1 MNIKK
6 MGYHHTHDTAFHIDR
21 PLGSGDWLL
30 LLVFTPSRLVLNS
43 TEHVTTEPYFI
54 LYDNGTPQHYGAT
67 DTDYTDDW
75 VHLTFNER
83 DLAHLKELAIS
94 FDTPVFIKNIE
105 QLSMLLES
113 MTYEFHSPHPLK
125 QENLTLYLR
134 LFFNYLSEEF
144 EAIKHR
150 DPHFLL
156 FNRIR
161 SQMYNEP
168 YLYHSPDEL
177 AKEAGLSRSS
187 FQHIYRRLY
196 GTGVIADLIRA
207 RTEYAC
213 YLLSSTTL
221 PVYQIADTCGYHS
234 EIHFMRQF
242 KEQTGKTPTEYRKN
256 MMPRA

>member
-1 MNIKK
+1 MKIEK
-6 MGYHHTHDTAFHIDR
+6 MGYQHTHDASFHIDR
-21 PLGSGDWLL
+21 PVGSGDWML
-30 LLVFTPSRLVLNS
+30 LLVFTPSRLVLGGK
-43 TEHVTTEPYFI
+43 ELTTSEPYFI
-54 LYDNGTPQHYGAT
+54 LYNNTTPQHYGAT
-67 DTDYTDDW
+67 DASYTDDW
-75 VHLTFNER
+75 LHLSLTER
-83 DLAHLKELAIS
+83 DLAHLKELGIP
-94 FDTPVFIKNIE
+94 FDTPVFLKNIE
-105 QLSMLLES
+105 RLSKLIES
-113 MTYEFHSPHPLK
+113 ISYEFHSPHPLC

-144 EAIKHR
+144 EATLHK

-187 FQHIYRRLY
+187 FQHIYRKLY

-213 YLLSSTTL
+213 YLLYSTTL

-242 KEQTGKTPTEYRKN
+242 KEQTGKTPSQYRKGYLSS
-256 MMPRA
+256 P